1 MTQEQKVN
9 EIENII
15 NNLSDD
21 EMVDLNNEYQGWVN
35 GDNYIYSMD
44 DFDEIMDGKTPSE
57 IANMVT
63 YGDYNPFNMWFWF
76 NGYGNVVSG
85 DCPEYSNGWDVTAI
99 AEYCVDEDEDF
110 GFDEIREILDEDE
123 DEDEDEE

>member
-35 GDNYIYSMD
+35 GDNYIHSMD
-44 DFDEIMDGKTPSE
+44 DFDEIMDGNTPSE

-63 YGDYNPFNMWFWF
+63 YGDYYPFNMWFWF

-123 DEDEDEE
+123 DDEDEE

>member
-9 EIENII
+9 AIESFI
-15 NNLSDD
+15 NDLSDNSL
-21 EMVDLNNEYQGWVN
+21 VDINNEYQGCVN

-44 DFDEIMDGKTPSE
+44 DFDELMNGNSPSR

-63 YGDYNPFNMWFWF
+63 YGDYNPFHMWFWF

-85 DCPEYSNGWDVTAI
+85 DDPTYSDGWDVTAI
-99 AEYCVDEDEDF
+99 AEYCIDNDEDF
-110 GFDEIREILDEDE
+110 GFDDIREILD